1 MKKKKTERPLQ
12 RAQKKKAHEKANSE
26 LIQKFFEDCYANGLT
41 EARVNKYRTT
51 LRALS
56 AIIGKPFSE
65 ATKED
70 IKRAVAH
77 IEKSN
82 YSEWTKH
89 DFKVTIKKF
98 WKWLKQTE
106 DFYPDEVRWIKT
118 TMKKEREKLPDEL
131 LTPEEVKR
139 MIESADSI
147 RDKALI
153 SVLYESG
160 CRVGELL
167 AMRMK
172 DVSFEGPACSIR
184 LTGKTGSRR
193 VMLVTSTPYLAN
205 WISHSPLRNDPNAFI
220 WISIGMKNHAKLLR
234 YNSIRYILKAVARKA
249 GIKKRVNPH
258 NFRHSRATFLAN
270 KLTEAQMC
278 AYLGWVQGSNM
289 PRVYVHLSGR
299 DVDSAILEMHGLKKP
314 DESEKQK
321 EMSIKR
327 CEICGQVNEFEA
339 KICRRCARP
348 LDVESAL
355 EVQKKEE
362 KLLSMLS
369 PGVIDELIKARL
381 SEILRS
387 QGVKFTN
394 EDLEARLEKEQRGK
408 AGWPYL
414 NFESDSS
421 RFSSACQYE

>member
-1 MKKKKTERPLQ
+1 MKKKKFKRPSHKKSKK
-12 RAQKKKAHEKANSE
+12 QKKKEYKKANSE
-26 LIQKFFEDCYANGLT
+26 LMQKFFEDCYANGLS
-41 EARVNKYRTT
+41 ESRVRKYRAT
-51 LRALS
+51 LRNLS
-56 AIIGKPFSE
+56 AIIGKPFTE

-70 IKRAVAH
+70 LKRAVAR

-89 DFKVTIKKF
+89 DYKVSIKKF

-106 DFYPDEVRWIKT
+106 DFYPEEVRWIKT
-118 TMKKEREKLPDEL
+118 TIRRVKEKFPEEL
-131 LTPEEVKR
+131 LTPEEVKK
-139 MIESADSI
+139 MIESADNI
-147 RDKALI
+147 RDKSLI

-184 LTGKTGSRR
+184 LTGKTGTRR
-193 VMLVTSTPYLAN
+193 VLLVTSTPYLAN
-205 WISHSPLRNDPNAFI
+205 WISHSPLRKDPNAFV
-220 WISIGMKNHAKLLR
+220 WISIGTKNHCKRLKYESVRYLL
-234 YNSIRYILKAVARKA
+234 KGAAEKA
-249 GIKKRVNPH
+249 GINKKVNPH

-278 AYLGWVQGSNM
+278 AYLGWVQGSDM

-299 DVDSAILEMHGLKKP
+299 DVDNAILEMHGLKKP

-348 LDVESAL
+348 LDIESAL
-355 EVQKKEE
+355 EIQKKEE

-369 PGVIDELIKARL
+369 PGIIDELIKARV

-387 QGVKFTN
+387 QGVNWTD
-394 EDLEARLEKEQRGK
+394 EDLEAHLESRK
-408 AGWPYL
+408 AKKQAGVI
-414 NFESDSS
+414 
-421 RFSSACQYE
+421 

>member
-1 MKKKKTERPLQ
+1 MKKKKFKRPSHKKSKK
-12 RAQKKKAHEKANSE
+12 QKKKEYKKANSE
-26 LIQKFFEDCYANGLT
+26 LMQKFFEDCYANGLS
-41 EARVNKYRTT
+41 ESRVRKYRAT
-51 LRALS
+51 LRNLS
-56 AIIGKPFSE
+56 AIIGKPFTE

-70 IKRAVAH
+70 LKRAVAR

-89 DFKVTIKKF
+89 DYKVSIKKF

-106 DFYPDEVRWIKT
+106 DFYPEEVRWIKT
-118 TMKKEREKLPDEL
+118 TIRRVKEKFPEEL
-131 LTPEEVKR
+131 LTPEEVKK
-139 MIESADSI
+139 MIESADNI
-147 RDKALI
+147 RDKSLI

-184 LTGKTGSRR
+184 LTGKTGTRR
-193 VMLVTSTPYLAN
+193 VLLVTSTPYLAN
-205 WISHSPLRNDPNAFI
+205 WISHSPLRKDPNAFV
-220 WISIGMKNHAKLLR
+220 WISIGTKNHCKRLKYESVRYLL
-234 YNSIRYILKAVARKA
+234 KGAAEKA
-249 GIKKRVNPH
+249 GINKKVNPH

-278 AYLGWVQGSNM
+278 AYLGWVQGSDM

-299 DVDSAILEMHGLKKP
+299 DVDNAILEMHGLKKP

-321 EMSIKR
+321 ERSNKR

-348 LDVESAL
+348 LDIESAL
-355 EVQKKEE
+355 EIQKKEE

-369 PGVIDELIKARL
+369 PGIIDELIKARV

-387 QGVKFTN
+387 QGVNWTD
-394 EDLEARLEKEQRGK
+394 EDLEARLESRK
-408 AGWPYL
+408 AKKQAGVI
-414 NFESDSS
+414 
-421 RFSSACQYE
+421 

>member
-1 MKKKKTERPLQ
+1 MKKKKFKRPSHKKSKK
-12 RAQKKKAHEKANSE
+12 QKKKEYKKANSE
-26 LIQKFFEDCYANGLT
+26 LMQKFFEDCYANGLS
-41 EARVNKYRTT
+41 ESRVRKYRAT
-51 LRALS
+51 LRNLS
-56 AIIGKPFSE
+56 AIIGKPFTE

-70 IKRAVAH
+70 LKRAVAR

-89 DFKVTIKKF
+89 DYKVSIKKF

-106 DFYPDEVRWIKT
+106 DFYPEEVRWIKT
-118 TMKKEREKLPDEL
+118 TIRRVKEKFPEEL
-131 LTPEEVKR
+131 LTPEEVKK
-139 MIESADSI
+139 MIESADNI
-147 RDKALI
+147 RDKSLI

-184 LTGKTGSRR
+184 LTGKTGTRR
-193 VMLVTSTPYLAN
+193 VLLVTSTPYLAN
-205 WISHSPLRNDPNAFI
+205 WISHSPLRKDPNAFV
-220 WISIGMKNHAKLLR
+220 WISIGTKNHCKRLKYESVRYLL
-234 YNSIRYILKAVARKA
+234 KGAAEKA
-249 GIKKRVNPH
+249 GINKKVNPH

-278 AYLGWVQGSNM
+278 AYLGWVQGSDM

-299 DVDSAILEMHGLKKP
+299 DVDNAILEMHGLKKP

-348 LDVESAL
+348 LDIESAL
-355 EVQKKEE
+355 EIQKKEE

-369 PGVIDELIKARL
+369 PGIIDELIKARV

-387 QGVKFTN
+387 QGVNWTD
-394 EDLEARLEKEQRGK
+394 EDLEARLESRK
-408 AGWPYL
+408 AKKQAGVI
-414 NFESDSS
+414 
-421 RFSSACQYE
+421 

>member
-1 MKKKKTERPLQ
+1 MKKKKFKRPSHKKSKK
-12 RAQKKKAHEKANSE
+12 QKKKEYKKANSE
-26 LIQKFFEDCYANGLT
+26 LMQKFFEDCYANGLS
-41 EARVNKYRTT
+41 ESRVRKYRAT
-51 LRALS
+51 LRNLS
-56 AIIGKPFSE
+56 AIIGKPFTE

-70 IKRAVAH
+70 LKRAVAR

-89 DFKVTIKKF
+89 DYKVSIKKF

-106 DFYPDEVRWIKT
+106 DFYPEEVRWIKT
-118 TMKKEREKLPDEL
+118 TIRRVKEKFPEEL
-131 LTPEEVKR
+131 LTPEEVKK
-139 MIESADSI
+139 MIESADNI
-147 RDKALI
+147 RDKSLI

-184 LTGKTGSRR
+184 LTGKTGTRR
-193 VMLVTSTPYLAN
+193 VLLVTSTPYLAN
-205 WISHSPLRNDPNAFI
+205 WISHSPLRKDPNAFV
-220 WISIGMKNHAKLLR
+220 WISIGTKNHCKRLKYESVRYLL
-234 YNSIRYILKAVARKA
+234 KGAAEKA
-249 GIKKRVNPH
+249 GINKKVNPH

-278 AYLGWVQGSNM
+278 AYLGWVQGSDM

-299 DVDSAILEMHGLKKP
+299 DVDNAILEMHGLKKP

-348 LDVESAL
+348 LDIESAL
-355 EVQKKEE
+355 EIQKKEE

-369 PGVIDELIKARL
+369 PGIIDELIKARVR
-381 SEILRS
+381 EILRS
-387 QGVKFTN
+387 QGVNWTD
-394 EDLEARLEKEQRGK
+394 EDLEARLESRK
-408 AGWPYL
+408 AKKQAGVI
-414 NFESDSS
+414 
-421 RFSSACQYE
+421 